1 MREAVERIRA
11 AEADA
16 ERAKRLA
23 REKAD
28 SELAG
33 AGENGKKYVEAAV
46 SEADRAAAGLIKEA
60 EKKALSIAEEKI
72 REAERETASLMKT
85 AQSRI
90 DRASAVIVEG
100 IVGGI

>member
-1 MREAVERIRA
+1 MKPLRG
-11 AEADA
+11 
-16 ERAKRLA
+16 
-23 REKAD
+23 
-28 SELAG
+28 SEPPKPMPKG
-33 AGENGKKYVEAAV
+33 RRDWHGKKYVEAAV
-46 SEADRAAAGLIKEA
+46 SEADRTAAGLIKEA
-60 EKKALSIAEEKI
+60 EEKALSIAEEKI